1 MFKRIFL
8 VTLALVVALA
18 GVAWATFPDVAEL
31 REKNPDTTALIETRL
46 SEAADS
52 GKPAKRLQTW
62 VPLEKI
68 SPNVVRAVLAG
79 EDANFFTHDGFDYEA
94 IQKAAEKNW
103 EEGRFARGASTITQ
117 QLAKN
122 LYLSESKNPL
132 RKAREAL
139 ITKAL
144 EANVSKWR
152 ILEIYLNVIE
162 WGDGVY
168 GVEAAAQTYFKT
180 SAARL
185 GPSQAAY
192 LAAMIP
198 NPRTVYNPTTNPRN
212 VKRRQRAILRGM
224 RSIRLPKRQPEKKG

>member
-1 MFKRIFL
+1 MFRRIFIVSVL
-8 VTLALVVALA
+8 GVLALA
-18 GVAWATFPDVAEL
+18 GIGWATYPDVARL
-31 REKNPDTTALIETRL
+31 RDTNPESTALIETRL
-46 SEAADS
+46 EAARDA
-52 GKPAKRLQTW
+52 GKPEKRVQTW

-68 SPNVVRAVLAG
+68 SPSVMRAVLAG
-79 EDANFFTHDGFDYEA
+79 EDANFFSHDGFDYEA
-94 IQKAAEKNW
+94 IQKAAERNW
-103 EEGRFARGASTITQ
+103 EEGKFGRGASTITQ

-139 ITKAL
+139 ITRSL
-144 EANVSKWR
+144 EANLSKWR

-168 GVEAAAQTYFKT
+168 GVEAAAQTYFKS

-185 GPSQAAY
+185 GPAQAAY

-198 NPRTVYNPTTNPRN
+198 NPRTVYNPSVNPRN
-212 VKRRQRAILRGM
+212 VKRRQRAIERGM
-224 RSIRLPKRQPEKKG
+224 RSIRLPKRTAGKA